1 MKKSVEQIDVRG
13 KKVLLRA
20 DFNFPIASGQI
31 SDDTRI
37 KLTMP
42 TIEYL
47 LKKKAKVIICSHLG
61 RPGGKKDPSLSL
73 KPVAEYLSK
82 LLELNIPL
90 VDDCVDEDAKNAI
103 SQLEPGQAL
112 MLENLR
118 FHKEEEDNDYW
129 FAYQLSE
136 LADIYVSDAFGTA
149 HRAHASN
156 FGVPA
161 ILKPAVAGYLLL
173 SELKHLGVVLKN
185 PERPLGIVFGG
196 AKVSDKMNVIYNLL
210 DVADVIA
217 IGGGMSYTFHMAL
230 GHNVGDSLVQPEY
243 AESCS
248 EFLEDARLRGKQVLI
263 PYDYICADEYEHPTD
278 VRIVTGYTKEL
289 REIVD
294 IPDGYQGMDIGP
306 ITRQRFISALSGC
319 ETVLW
324 NGPLGVFERD
334 EFAEGTSTV
343 MKMVSQNVKTSIIGG
358 GDSASAV
365 RKFNLMDALTH
376 VSTGG
381 GASLVFLE
389 GKTLPGIAVLDD
401 A

>member
-1 MKKSVEQIDVRG
+1 MKKSIEQIDVEG

-20 DFNFPIASGQI
+20 DFNFPLVSGQI

-47 LKKKAKVIICSHLG
+47 LRRKAKVIICSHLD
-61 RPGGKKDPSLSL
+61 RPGGKRVPSLSL

-82 LLELNIPL
+82 LLKMNIPIL
-90 VDDCVDEDAKNAI
+90 DDCVGDDTKTTISHLQSGSAI
-103 SQLEPGQAL
+103 

-173 SELKHLGVVLKN
+173 SELKHLGTVLKK
-185 PERPLGIVFGG
+185 PDRPLGIVFGG
-196 AKVSDKMNVIYNLL
+196 AKVSDKMNAIYNLL

-230 GHNVGDSLVQPEY
+230 GHKVGDSLVQPEY
-243 AESCS
+243 VESCK
-248 EFLEDARLRGKQVLI
+248 EFLEDARLRGKTVII
-263 PYDYICADEYEHPTD
+263 PFDYVCANEYENPTD
-278 VRIVTGYTKEL
+278 IRVVTGYTKEL
-289 REIVD
+289 TEIVD
-294 IPDGYQGMDIGP
+294 IPDGFQGMDIGP
-306 ITRQRFISALSGC
+306 ITRERFISALSC
-319 ETVLW
+319 CQTVLW
-324 NGPLGVFERD
+324 NGPLGVFER
-334 EFAEGTSTV
+334 EGFSEGTSSV
-343 MKMVSQNVKTSIIGG
+343 MKSISQNVKTSIIGG

-365 RKFNLMDALTH
+365 RKFNLTDSFSH

-381 GASLVFLE
+381 GASLAFLE
-389 GKTLPGIAVLDD
+389 GRTLPGIAVLDD
-401 A
+401 L